1 MGNWSRSEPTARSKA
16 GAKLASSSAVKVETK
31 RMFMREA
38 PILATVRLTT
48 REGHETKVQLVFLC
62 RLDRVLSRFRA
73 IPSNE
78 MARNATLCI
87 SGKGQE
93 VSASEE

>member
-1 MGNWSRSEPTARSKA
+1 MGNWSRREPTARSKA

-31 RMFMREA
+31 RMFMRAA
-38 PILATVRLTT
+38 PILDDSPLKT

-87 SGKGQE
+87 SGKGLE
-93 VSASEE
+93 VPVSEE